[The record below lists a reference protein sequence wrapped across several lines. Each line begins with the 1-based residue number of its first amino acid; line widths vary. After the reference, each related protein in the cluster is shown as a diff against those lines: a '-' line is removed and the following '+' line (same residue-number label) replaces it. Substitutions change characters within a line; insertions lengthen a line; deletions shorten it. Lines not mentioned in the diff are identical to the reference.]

1 MTYTHIA
8 AVDAG
13 NGGVNAVLTRL
24 QGDKFQ
30 TPQAD
35 YFPSVRSV
43 VRAKSL
49 GLGATQELQYTPVE
63 WHGQKYVVG
72 DDVTRITKQG
82 LDRFIGKDR
91 YGSEFHQ
98 FLVATAL
105 ARLGV
110 GGKGEA
116 SVYLSL
122 FCPPGYF
129 AEQRENIK
137 KAFSGKAVSILYGDK
152 LHQFRYTSVA
162 VVPEGQAALF
172 CFNLNQDGTPNDKNP
187 LYGDV
192 LFLDSGVYTL
202 DSVLVSDGK
211 VSSERTFSFSDKGI
225 DFFIRKPLV
234 LAAQA
239 ASREFEGITE
249 DDVDVLIRQYAD
261 AKDDN
266 ERWQACNLYHGGYTV
281 DLFSVM
287 QRQIAEYVGWINN
300 NVLARYDG
308 LRGIRHVVLVGG
320 GASLITQ
327 QLHELFPDK
336 IKNSTEPPYYAA
348 NRISPVNMNA
358 YGGLRVAVAKV
369 RAEMGVT

>member
-1 MTYTHIA
+1 MIYSHIA

-13 NGGVNAVLTRL
+13 NGGVNAVLTRF
-24 QGDKFQ
+24 QGDKLQ

-35 YFPSVRSV
+35 YFPSVRAV
-43 VRAKSL
+43 VRAKTL
-49 GLGATQELQYTPVE
+49 GLGASQELQFTPVE
-63 WHGQKYVVG
+63 WHGQKYVIG
-72 DDVTRITKQG
+72 DDVTRVTKQG

-105 ARLGV
+105 ARMGV

-116 SVYLSL
+116 NVYLSL

-137 KAFSGKAVSILYGDK
+137 QAFLNKTVSIQYGDK
-152 LHQFRYTSVA
+152 LYQFRYGSVA
-162 VVPEGQAALF
+162 VIPEGQAALF
-172 CFNLNQDGTPNDKNP
+172 CFNLNQDGSPNDKNP

-202 DSVLVSDGK
+202 DAVLVTDGK
-211 VSSERTFSFSDKGI
+211 VNAQQTESFSNKGL

-234 LAAQA
+234 QA
-239 ASREFEGITE
+239 AHESSREFEGVTE
-249 DDVDVLIRQYAD
+249 DNIDVLIRQYAE
-261 AKDDN
+261 AKDDQACW
-266 ERWQACNLYHGGYTV
+266 EACNLYHGGYTV

-287 QRQIAEYVGWINN
+287 QRQIAEYVGWIGN

-320 GASLITQ
+320 GASLITP
-327 QLHELFPDK
+327 LLFAMYPDK
-336 IKNSTEPPYYAA
+336 VKNSSEPPHYAA
-348 NRISPVNMNA
+348 GRISPVNMNA

-369 RAEMGVT
+369 RSETGLG

>member
-24 QGDKFQ
+24 QDDKPQ

-35 YFPSVRSV
+35 YFPSVRAV
-43 VRAKSL
+43 IRGKSL
-49 GLGATQELQYTPVE
+49 GLGASQELQYTPVE
-63 WHGQKYVVG
+63 WHSQKYIIG

-98 FLVATAL
+98 FLVAVAL

-116 SVYLSL
+116 NVYLSL

-129 AEQRENIK
+129 AEQRESIK
-137 KAFSGKAVSILYGDK
+137 QAFLGKSISIQYGDK
-152 LHQFRYTSVA
+152 LYQFRYGNVA
-162 VVPEGQAALF
+162 VIPEGQAALF
-172 CFNLNQDGTPNDKNP
+172 CFNLNQDGSANDKNP

-202 DSVLVSDGK
+202 DAVLVSDGK
-211 VSSERTFSFSDKGI
+211 VNPQQTASYSDKGL
-225 DFFIRKPLV
+225 DFFIRKPLM
-234 LAAQA
+234 QA
-239 ASREFEGITE
+239 AHESSREFESVTE
-249 DDVDVLIRQYAD
+249 DDIDMLIRQYAQ
-261 AKDDN
+261 AQDDQG
-266 ERWQACNLYHGGYTV
+266 RWQACNLYHGGYTV

-287 QRQIAEYVGWINN
+287 QRQIAEYTKWINN

-320 GASLITQ
+320 GASLITP
-327 QLHELFPDK
+327 LMIEMYPDK
-336 IKNSTEPPYYAA
+336 VKNSSEPPHYAA
-348 NRISPVNMNA
+348 GRISPVNMNA
-358 YGGLRVAVAKV
+358 YGGLRVALAKV
-369 RAEMGVT
+369 RG